1 LFFYSFSIR
10 IETNVTNY
18 SESHEPDLKKANQ
31 DIRRSVARI
40 SAISSQI
47 PHPPPGLPL
56 EGEGNILSDVLITDI
71 LATNIL
77 IS

>member
-1 LFFYSFSIR
+1 MSR
-10 IETNVTNY
+10 ITANHTNENEK
-18 SESHEPDLKKANQ
+18 SKSGHQKISRK
-31 DIRRSVARI
+31 DISR
-40 SAISSQI
+40 QI